1 MNHEKKIR
9 DNNTPIHAFNDMC
22 NIDYYSEILNI
33 KQFLFNIR
41 HQDVSFSM
49 CHIEIQDIELSIY
62 LLDNINNKKLD
73 IRKAFL
79 NKKDKKIKKIIEY
92 IKNPKS
98 YTRECF
104 IDIIICNISQERIG
118 QCKVFEKKFQKFLM
132 FWTKKRKL
140 GSVDNFGETI

>member
-1 MNHEKKIR
+1 MKKIR
-9 DNNTPIHAFNDMC
+9 DNNTPTHAFNDMC

-41 HQDVSFSM
+41 NQDVSFSM

-104 IDIIICNISQERIG
+104 IDIKICNISQERIG
-118 QCKVFEKKFQKFLM
+118 QCKVFWKKISEIFDVLNKEEKIGKC
-132 FWTKKRKL
+132 R
-140 GSVDNFGETI
+140 